1 MLHHRFAL
9 ATGGGLLVLAAVV
22 LAQPGQGVVVLTGG
36 RVIDGTG
43 GPPVE
48 EAALVVAGGRVRAVG
63 PAADVLIPDGATRVD
78 VAGKTIIP
86 GLITAHAHLNDG
98 DAALPLR
105 EQLLAQ
111 LRVYAAFGVTTV
123 HTLGDGRSRAHRAHA
138 PRQPY
143 PWRVAE
149 ESVRIRDAQARGD
162 LLDRAR
168 LFPSGPNVV
177 GATEAEARAGVDQ
190 VAELGVDV
198 IKTRLDDRPDDMAP
212 AVYRA
217 LIDQAHRRGLRVA
230 AHAVT
235 LDDARGLADAGVDA
249 IVHSVRDR
257 DVDAELIAALTSRD
271 VGYVPTLTRT
281 LSLFLYEATPAFFG
295 DPFFLRGGDAYR
307 AEMERTRDPELQ
319 AQVRGSAQAAAARRV
334 LAQAQRNLKLLADGG
349 VTVAMGTDSGTQLGR
364 WQGYFEHVELELMVD
379 AGLTPMQTLVAATG
393 SAARVMGLDE
403 LGTLTPGNHADFLVL
418 NADPLTDIR
427 NTRQIDSV
435 WIAGRRL
442 TRQERRASEPAGS
455 GVSGLMLEHHQHTHD
470 RHAQGQV
477 AQ

>member
-1 MLHHRFAL
+1 MPPVGRIRARRNAVRRDAAPLACSGALCRGLLGLAIGACAL
-9 ATGGGLLVLAAVV
+9 AAAASPPQPAPQPGGAVV
-22 LAQPGQGVVVLTGG
+22 LSGG
-36 RVIDGTG
+36 RLVDGTG
-43 GPPVE
+43 RLPLE
-48 EAALVVAGGRVRAVG
+48 RAALLIRDGRIRAVG
-63 PAADVLIPDGATRVD
+63 PAADVPLPDGATRVD
-78 VAGKTIIP
+78 VAGQTIIP

-98 DAALPLR
+98 DDALPLR

-111 LRVYAAFGVTTV
+111 LRVYARFGVTTV
-123 HTLGDGRSRAHRAHA
+123 HTLGDGRSRDHRAHA

-149 ESVRIRDAQARGD
+149 ESVRVRDAQARGD

-177 GATEAEARAGVDQ
+177 GATAAEARAGVDE
-190 VAELGVDV
+190 VAALGIGVV
-198 IKTRLDDRPDDMAP
+198 KTRLDDRPDDMAP

-235 LDDARGLADAGVDA
+235 LDDAKGLADAGVDA

-281 LSLFLYEATPAFFG
+281 LSLFLYETTPAFFG

-307 AEMERTRDPELQ
+307 AEMARIRDRRLQ
-319 AQVRGSAQAAAARRV
+319 ARMRGSEQAATARTV
-334 LAQAQRNLKLLADGG
+334 LAQARRNLKLLADGG
-349 VTVAMGTDSGTQLGR
+349 VTIAMGTDSGTQLGR
-364 WQGYFEHVELELMVD
+364 WQGYFEHVELELMVA
-379 AGLTPMQTLVAATG
+379 AGLTPMQALVAAT
-393 SAARVMGLDE
+393 SNAARVMGLDA
-403 LGTLTPGNHADFLVL
+403 LGTLEPGNRADFLVL
-418 NADPLTDIR
+418 DADPLADIR
-427 NTRQIDSV
+427 NTRRIDSI

-442 TRQERRASEPAGS
+442 A
-455 GVSGLMLEHHQHTHD
+455 D
-470 RHAQGQV
+470 
-477 AQ
+477 

>member
-1 MLHHRFAL
+1 MLHRA
-9 ATGGGLLVLAAVV
+9 LVLAIGCGLLA
-22 LAQPGQGVVVLTGG
+22 LAAALPAQPGPSSGGSVVLTGAT
-36 RVIDGTG
+36 VLDGTRR
-43 GPPVE
+43 PPLAR
-48 EAALVVAGGRVRAVG
+48 AALLIRDGRIQAVS
-63 PAADVLIPDGATRVD
+63 PAADLAIPNDALRIDAT
-78 VAGKTIIP
+78 GKTIIP

-98 DAALPLR
+98 DEALPLR
-105 EQLLAQ
+105 ERLLSQ

-138 PRQPY
+138 PRQPH

-149 ESVRIRDAQARGD
+149 ESVRVRDEQARGD

-190 VAELGVDV
+190 IAELGVDV

-235 LDDARGLADAGVDA
+235 LDDARGLAEAGVDA

-257 DVDAELIAALTSRD
+257 DVDAELIAALTNRN

-281 LSLFLYEATPAFFG
+281 LSLFLYETTPAFFG
-295 DPFFLRGGDAYR
+295 DAFFLRAGDAYR
-307 AEMERTRDPELQ
+307 AEMARIRDPELQ
-319 AQVRGSAQAAAARRV
+319 ARMRGGEQAAAARMV

-349 VTVAMGTDSGTQLGR
+349 VTIAMGTDSGTQLGR
-364 WQGYFEHVELELMVD
+364 WQGYFEHVELELMVE
-379 AGLTPMQTLVAATG
+379 AGMTPMQALVAATG
-393 SAARVMGLDE
+393 GAARVMGLDD
-403 LGTLTPGNHADFLVL
+403 LGTLEPGKHADFLVL
-418 NADPLTDIR
+418 DADPLADIR

-435 WIAGRRL
+435 WIAGRL
-442 TRQERRASEPAGS
+442 AFE
-455 GVSGLMLEHHQHTHD
+455 
-470 RHAQGQV
+470 
-477 AQ
+477 

>member
-1 MLHHRFAL
+1 MVQRRPLRDASTVEGGRAFCHGLLAL
-9 ATGGGLLVLAAVV
+9 ATGGGSLVLAAAL
-22 LAQPGQGVVVLTGG
+22 LAPPGPDPGGAVVLTGG
-36 RVIDGTG
+36 RIIDGTG
-43 GPPVE
+43 QPPLERAGLLIRGGRIQAVVPA
-48 EAALVVAGGRVRAVG
+48 AALAVPG
-63 PAADVLIPDGATRVD
+63 GATRVD

-98 DAALPLR
+98 DEALPLR

-149 ESVRIRDAQARGD
+149 ESVRVRDEQAQGD

-177 GATEAEARAGVDQ
+177 GATAAEARAGVDQ
-190 VAELGVDV
+190 VAALGVGV
-198 IKTRLDDRPDDMAP
+198 VKTRLDDRPDDMPP

-217 LIDQAHRRGLRVA
+217 LIEQAHRRGLRVA

-281 LSLFLYEATPAFFG
+281 LSLFLYETTPAFFG

-307 AEMERTRDPELQ
+307 AEMARIRDPGLQ
-319 AQVRGSAQAAAARRV
+319 AQVRAGGQAAAARVV
-334 LAQAQRNLKLLADGG
+334 LAQARRNLKLLADGG
-349 VTVAMGTDSGTQLGR
+349 VTIAMGTDSGTQLGR
-364 WQGYFEHVELELMVD
+364 WQGYFEHVELELMVA
-379 AGLTPMQTLVAATG
+379 AGLTPMQALVAATG
-393 SAARVMGLDE
+393 AAARVMGLGD
-403 LGTLTPGNHADFLVL
+403 LGTLEPGNRADFLVL
-418 NADPLTDIR
+418 DADPLADIR
-427 NTRQIDSV
+427 NTRRIDSI
-435 WIAGRRL
+435 WIAGRRAFL
-442 TRQERRASEPAGS
+442 DGATPRTPGKP
-455 GVSGLMLEHHQHTHD
+455 
-470 RHAQGQV
+470 
-477 AQ
+477 